1 MQIVKRQAL
10 TANLKT
16 KGDQLG
22 TDKLKTVSDDLNK
35 LSDLVK
41 NAVVKQAAFNTK
53 FDEIETKIPDV
64 RKVVNTESANISPQ
78 DVLRTS
84 PFNIPSTSP
93 KDPI

>member
-1 MQIVKRQAL
+1 M

-64 RKVVNTESANISPQ
+64 SKLVNTESANISPQ
-78 DVLRTS
+78 DVFRTS

>member
-1 MQIVKRQAL
+1 M

-64 RKVVNTESANISPQ
+64 SKLVNTESANISPQ
-78 DVLRTS
+78 DAFRKS